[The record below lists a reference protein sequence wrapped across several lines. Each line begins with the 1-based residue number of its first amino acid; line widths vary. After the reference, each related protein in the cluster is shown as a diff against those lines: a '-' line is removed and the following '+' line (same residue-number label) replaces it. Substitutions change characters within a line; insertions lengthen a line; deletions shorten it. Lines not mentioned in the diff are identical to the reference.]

1 MDYAILMTTRF
12 QEELRSGKDR
22 KEAAIAAATSSD
34 SSILTSALVL
44 FAATLGVS
52 VASDIEIIGSI
63 CSMLARGAL
72 ISAAVIILLLPPV
85 LCVCE
90 PVFHRTS
97 IGWRKPK
104 PVPAE
109 TALPEAAA
117 PEDAKAA
124 APKAEKRHS
133 LPHLGRGGKDSE
145 SVPDEQETAEE
156 REAVGSGKA

>member
-1 MDYAILMTTRF
+1 MP
-12 QEELRSGKDR
+12 GKDR

-90 PVFHRTS
+90 PVFHKAS
-97 IGWRKPK
+97 IGWRKPR

-117 PEDAKAA
+117 PEAPKTA
-124 APKAEKRHS
+124 APKAEKRH
-133 LPHLGRGGKDSE
+133 PHFGRKGKA
-145 SVPDEQETAEE
+145 SVPGEQETTEE
-156 REAVGSGKA
+156 RETVGSGKP